1 MLLAKQIKMGDVF
14 PVVVTQELSCSEAR
28 ASEQVKEARRKTR
41 FLWVCYSRIRKG
53 LEVNHKLGR
62 VTQI

>member
-1 MLLAKQIKMGDVF
+1 MGLI
-14 PVVVTQELSCSEAR
+14 LSRQKSLR